1 MMLILARDSFFHRH
15 KQVNLMLVAILP
27 AQTNDDSIRIG
38 KSKNKKKEKH
48 KQLRNQT
55 DHQDHSV
62 VAQQD
67 HLH

>member
-1 MMLILARDSFFHRH
+1 MF
-15 KQVNLMLVAILP
+15 VAILP
-27 AQTNDDSIRIG
+27 AQTNDDSIKIG
-38 KSKNKKKEKH
+38 KSKKKKREKEKH

-67 HLH
+67 HLY

>member
-1 MMLILARDSFFHRH
+1 MF
-15 KQVNLMLVAILP
+15 VAILP

-55 DHQDHSV
+55 DHQEHSV

-67 HLH
+67 HLHW

>member
-1 MMLILARDSFFHRH
+1 MF
-15 KQVNLMLVAILP
+15 VAILP
-27 AQTNDDSIRIG
+27 AQTNDDSIKIG
-38 KSKNKKKEKH
+38 KSKKNELREKH
-48 KQLRNQT
+48 KQLHNQT